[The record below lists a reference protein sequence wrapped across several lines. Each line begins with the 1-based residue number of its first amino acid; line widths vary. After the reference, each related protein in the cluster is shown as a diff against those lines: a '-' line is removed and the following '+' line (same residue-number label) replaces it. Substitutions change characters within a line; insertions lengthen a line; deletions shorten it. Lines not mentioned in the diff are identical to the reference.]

1 MKKKLLLVCSIT
13 FGMMSFQNAKATEM
27 NYGLQAGGSLSRLSG
42 IRDMQFNKGDKEE
55 NVSSGSRLFF
65 TGGAFFNYAFTDN
78 LGVGIAANYMGLG
91 GVGEK
96 KVKDSGK
103 KVKDSG
109 TGGSDA
115 DKNKK
120 KDKYSVKTNNFAM
133 PVTFQYYPMGH
144 NLEDGI
150 VTLYVG
156 GQPNFAVGMNVEYKE
171 EEDKKFKDEFKT
183 GFSFDALAGISY
195 QLSMGLL
202 FDIRYT
208 HGFTSVF
215 KDDDETKKYMKDDKR
230 NLVTKKKDGEKG
242 ESEPLSLKNRCFSL
256 TVGYSLASLMS

>member
-1 MKKKLLLVCSIT
+1 MI
-13 FGMMSFQNAKATEM
+13 GAQNLAAEM
-27 NYGLQAGGSLSRLSG
+27 NYGLRTGGSMSYLSG
-42 IRDMQFNKGDKEE
+42 IGDMQFDRNNNEE
-55 NVSSGSRLFF
+55 KVSSGSRLFF

-78 LGVGIAANYMGLG
+78 LGVGIEANYMALG
-91 GVGEK
+91 GVGER
-96 KVKDSGK
+96 

-120 KDKYSVKTNNFAM
+120 KGKYSVKTTNFAM

-156 GQPNFAVGMNVEYKE
+156 GQPNVAVGMNVEYKE

-195 QLSMGLL
+195 QLPMGIL

-208 HGFTSVF
+208 HSFMSVF
-215 KDDDETKKYMKDDKR
+215 NDEEETKKYKTKR
-230 NLVTKKKDGEKG
+230 NLMTKNKG
-242 ESEPLSLKNRCFSL
+242 GNKAEDPKPLSLKNRCVSL

>member
-1 MKKKLLLVCSIT
+1 MAT
-13 FGMMSFQNAKATEM
+13 QNLSAEM
-27 NYGLQAGGSLSRLSG
+27 NYGLKAGGSLSYLSG
-42 IRDMQFNKGDKEE
+42 IEGMQFDKNEKDE
-55 NVSSGSRLFF
+55 KVSSGSRLFF

-78 LGVGIAANYMGLG
+78 LGVGIEANYMGLG
-91 GVGEK
+91 GVGA
-96 KVKDSGK
+96 K

-120 KDKYSVKTNNFAM
+120 KDKYSVKTNNVVM

-150 VTLYVG
+150 MTLYVG
-156 GQPNFAVGMNVEYKE
+156 GQPNVAFGMNVEYKE
-171 EEDKKFKDEFKT
+171 EKDKKFEDKFKT

-208 HGFTSVF
+208 HGFMSVF
-215 KDDDETKKYMKDDKR
+215 KDDDETKKYKDTRK
-230 NLVTKKKDGEKG
+230 LTTKKKAGDKG
-242 ESEPLSLKNRCFSL
+242 ESKPLSLKNRCFSL

>member
-1 MKKKLLLVCSIT
+1 MT
-13 FGMMSFQNAKATEM
+13 SFKNAKATEM
-27 NYGLQAGGSLSRLSG
+27 NYGLKVGGSMSYLSG
-42 IRDMQFNKGDKEE
+42 IGGMQFDKNDQKE

-78 LGVGIAANYMGLG
+78 LGVGVEANYMGLG
-91 GVGEK
+91 GVATKKEK
-96 KVKDSGK
+96 EDS
-103 KVKDSG
+103 
-109 TGGSDA
+109 TGSSNT
-115 DKNKK
+115 DKEKK

-133 PVTFQYYPMGH
+133 PVAFQYYPMGY

-156 GQPNFAVGMNVEYKE
+156 GQPNVAFGMNVKYKE
-171 EEDKKFKDEFKT
+171 EEDKKFEDKYKT

-202 FDIRYT
+202 VDIRYT
-208 HGFTSVF
+208 YGFMSVF
-215 KDDDETKKYMKDDKR
+215 KNDDETKKYKTAR
-230 NLVTKKKDGEKG
+230 NLMTKKKDGEQGDSK
-242 ESEPLSLKNRCFSL
+242 PLSLKNRCFSL

>member
-1 MKKKLLLVCSIT
+1 
-13 FGMMSFQNAKATEM
+13 MMSFKNAEATEM
-27 NYGLQAGGSLSRLSG
+27 NYGLKAGGSMSYLSG
-42 IRDMQFNKGDKEE
+42 IGDMQFDKDEK
-55 NVSSGSRLFF
+55 VSSGSRIFF

-78 LGVGIAANYMGLG
+78 LGVGIEANYMGLG
-91 GVGEK
+91 GVGE
-96 KVKDSGK
+96 K

-120 KDKYSVKTNNFAM
+120 KDKYSVKTTNFVT
-133 PVTFQYYPMGH
+133 PVTFQYYPTGH

-156 GQPNFAVGMNVEYKE
+156 GQSNVAVGMNVEYKE
-171 EEDKKFKDEFKT
+171 KKDEKFKDEFKT

-208 HGFTSVF
+208 HGFMSVF
-215 KDDDETKKYMKDDKR
+215 KDNNETKKYMEKDR
-230 NLVTKKKDGEKG
+230 NLMTKKKAGDKG
-242 ESEPLSLKNRCFSL
+242 ESKPLSLKNRCFSF